1 VFLLTGTASIEK
13 FNLFF
18 KIHHTVIVMT
28 FKKYSIKSHYK
39 GNKLVRII
47 KFSHFKQLSDNLN
60 MKKTTKVFFLIR
72 CNFKFQKTESRAD
85 KTFFV

>member
-18 KIHHTVIVMT
+18 KIKHTHLCVMT

-39 GNKLVRII
+39 VNKLVRII
-47 KFSHFKQLSDNLN
+47 KFSHFKNLSDNLN
-60 MKKTTKVFFLIR
+60 MNKTTKVFF
-72 CNFKFQKTESRAD
+72 
-85 KTFFV
+85 

>member
-18 KIHHTVIVMT
+18 LNKTHTLIVVT

-39 GNKLVRII
+39 VNKLVRII
-47 KFSHFKQLSDNLN
+47 KFSHFKNLSDNLN
-60 MKKTTKVFFLIR
+60 MNKTTKGFF
-72 CNFKFQKTESRAD
+72 
-85 KTFFV
+85 